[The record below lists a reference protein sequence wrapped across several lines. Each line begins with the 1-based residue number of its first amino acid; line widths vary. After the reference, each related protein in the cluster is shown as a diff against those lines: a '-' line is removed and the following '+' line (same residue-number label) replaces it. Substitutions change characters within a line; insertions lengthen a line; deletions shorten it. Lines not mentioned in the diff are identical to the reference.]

1 MRIDSNLRLGVN
13 NTAPDEALDVTGNIK
28 SSGTAVINSTT
39 ESETI
44 STGSIVAKGGLGIAK
59 NIWAGGTLNVAG
71 TATLRDLMPALHN
84 THSLGTDAIK
94 WKNIY
99 STAFTGNLVGNVS
112 GTVSGR
118 AGSADKNQL
127 QLRLN

>member
-1 MRIDSNLRLGVN
+1 MQHQIDGSSIDVKVKNSGVLSTVLRIDSNLRLGVN

-59 NIWAGGTLNVAG
+59 NIWAGGTLNVA
-71 TATLRDLMPALHN
+71 
-84 THSLGTDAIK
+84 
-94 WKNIY
+94 
-99 STAFTGNLVGNVS
+99 VGNYALDALPSYIIRIV
-112 GTVSGR
+112 
-118 AGSADKNQL
+118 
-127 QLRLN
+127 